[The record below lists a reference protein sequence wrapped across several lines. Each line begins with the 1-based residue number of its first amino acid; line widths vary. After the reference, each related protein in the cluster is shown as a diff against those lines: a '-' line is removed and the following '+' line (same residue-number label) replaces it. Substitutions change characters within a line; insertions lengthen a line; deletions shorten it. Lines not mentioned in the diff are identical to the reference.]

1 MPVEN
6 DPSTGRMGA
15 SAQTP
20 HGGVMDQ
27 NGSCKNAL
35 RKRRLSER
43 HHISDDRLSKA
54 GRNLAVQL
62 LESVLPLVASK
73 EDDRM
78 DASDHGREGS
88 VLGHIPRAAAFSSIQ
103 GEVPTDDL
111 LKTLLDCGYQVLIPK
126 LGTGLEVGWGLMSGL
141 TDLGRMEIIGGW
153 RPDEPEGVSL
163 PAESLAGARLILVP
177 ALSIDTLGTRLGR
190 GGGWYDRALVNRTD
204 GALVVGI
211 CWEEELVTDPLP
223 HLPHDLPV
231 DAVLTPTG
239 FTLTAAGRSRRA
251 SFGS

>member
-1 MPVEN
+1 MPVEK
-6 DPSTGRMGA
+6 DPNTGGMGA
-15 SAQTP
+15 SAQPP
-20 HGGVMDQ
+20 HDGVMDQ
-27 NGSCKNAL
+27 SGSCKKAL

-43 HHISDDRLSKA
+43 HRISDDRLSKA
-54 GRNLAVQL
+54 GRNLAMQL
-62 LESVLPLVASK
+62 RESVLPLVVSG
-73 EDDRM
+73 EDNRE
-78 DASDHGREGS
+78 DASGHGREGA
-88 VLGHIPRAAAFSSIQ
+88 VPGGIPRVAAFSSIR

-126 LGTGLEVGWGLMSGL
+126 LGTGLEVGWGLMSGP
-141 TDLGRMEIIGGW
+141 TDLGRMETIGGW

-177 ALSIDTLGTRLGR
+177 ALSIDTMGTRLGR
-190 GGGWYDRALVNRTD
+190 GGGWYDRALMNRTT

-211 CWEEELVTDPLP
+211 CWEEELVTNPLP
-223 HLPHDLPV
+223 HQPHDLPV

-239 FTLTAAGRSRRA
+239 FTLTAAGRSRQA

>member
-6 DPSTGRMGA
+6 DPSIEGMGA

-20 HGGVMDQ
+20 GDGAMDQ
-27 NGSCKNAL
+27 GGSCKNAL
-35 RKRRLSER
+35 RKKRLSER
-43 HHISDDRLSKA
+43 HRISDDRLSKA
-54 GRNLAVQL
+54 GRNLATQL
-62 LESVLPLVASK
+62 RESVLPLIASD

-78 DASDHGREGS
+78 EASGHGRKET
-88 VLGHIPRAAAFSSIQ
+88 VLGGIPRVAAFSSIR

-111 LKTLLDCGYQVLIPK
+111 LKTLLDCGHQILIPK
-126 LGTGLEVGWGLMSGL
+126 LGTGLEVGWGLMSGPA
-141 TDLGRMEIIGGW
+141 DLGRMETIGGW

-177 ALSIDTLGTRLGR
+177 ALSIDTMGTRLGR